1 MNCAA
6 LPGPVPSFAVNFCE
20 APRIER
26 REAPRFP
33 VTLPVTFEGGQ
44 GWTRDVSVSGV
55 FFTTEW
61 PFPIGAPIQFTLVLE
76 NVAPGARQQVSCQG
90 TVVRVERSEQAY
102 GVAVSLDGYE
112 IGNAE
117 LGPPGPTFNAI

>member
-6 LPGPVPSFAVNFCE
+6 LLKPGTVSPVTMCE
-20 APRIER
+20 LPQIER

-33 VTLPVTFEGGQ
+33 VTLAVKFDGGQ

-61 PFPIGAPIQFTLVLE
+61 PFPVGAPLRFTLVLE
-76 NVAPGARQQVSCQG
+76 NVAPGTRQPVSCQG
-90 TVVRVERSEQAY
+90 TVVRVERAEQTY

-117 LGPPGPTFNAI
+117 RGASDPIPNAI

>member
-6 LPGPVPSFAVNFCE
+6 LPRPVPSLAVNFCE

-33 VTLPVTFEGGQ
+33 VTLAVKFDGGQ

-61 PFPIGAPIQFTLVLE
+61 SFPIGAPIHFTLLLE
-76 NVAPGARQQVSCQG
+76 NVAPGTRQQVSCQG
-90 TVVRVERSEQAY
+90 TVVRVERAEQAY

-117 LGPPGPTFNAI
+117 LGPPGSTANAI